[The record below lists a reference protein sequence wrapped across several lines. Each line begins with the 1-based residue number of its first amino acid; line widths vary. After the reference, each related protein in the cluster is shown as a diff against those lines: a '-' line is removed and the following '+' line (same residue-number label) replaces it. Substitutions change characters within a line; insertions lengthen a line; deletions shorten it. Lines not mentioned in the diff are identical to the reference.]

1 MKVEFE
7 STYQGALE
15 SPHLAEVKS
24 ILDGAWGSAVD
35 LFSARNHVREQQKR
49 NPKVGKQS
57 DLNEVLEARFEQN
70 LWHGS
75 DGRFYKDSIWI
86 RFSFRHSMS
95 LGSDFLEAYRVHK
108 LEGFQVVCLMYA
120 DENLLQ
126 KIWPSG
132 GQALCS
138 YEKSVD
144 YCSQLNTVLNM
155 PLVIGRLHS

>member
-7 STYQGALE
+7 STYQQALA
-15 SPHLAEVKS
+15 SPWLSEIRS
-24 ILDGAWGSAVD
+24 ILDGAWGSALD
-35 LFSARNHVREQQKR
+35 LFSARNHVRQQQKR
-49 NPKVGKQS
+49 TPKVGKQS
-57 DLNEVLEARFEQN
+57 DLNDVLEARFEEN

-75 DGRFYKDSIWI
+75 DGRFFKDSIWI

-95 LGSDFLEAYRVHK
+95 LGSDFLEAFRVYN

-138 YEKSVD
+138 YEKSIA
-144 YCSQLNTVLNM
+144 YWSQLNTVLNM

>member
-7 STYQGALE
+7 STNEVALASRYLSE
-15 SPHLAEVKS
+15 IKS
-24 ILDGAWGSAVD
+24 ILDGAWSTASD
-35 LFSARNHVREQQKR
+35 LFSARNHARTEQNR
-49 NPKVGKQS
+49 TPRVGKQS
-57 DLNEVLEARFEQN
+57 DLNEVLQARFEEN

-75 DGRFYKDSIWI
+75 DGRFFKDSNWI

-95 LGSDFLEAYRVHK
+95 LGSDFLEAFRVHK
-108 LEGFQVVCLMYA
+108 LEGYQVVCLMYA
-120 DENLLQ
+120 DEILLK

-138 YEKSVD
+138 FEKSSA
-144 YCSQLNTVLNM
+144 YWSQLNSILDM